1 MEKKRTEEKIK
12 KVKTKEVEGGKVA
25 TFLTDEELAELKA
38 SIQNE
43 DNSKGT
49 FVTRIVAVGLTI
61 VVLATGVI
69 FYFVNKKPKN
79 NNKNNAPTSSTVTKA
94 EKYSPELFDQRV
106 KSFTADLN
114 KKGISLT
121 EQQIREFAA
130 VLNLEQVVNQDP
142 ELAKELFSD
151 KSAEDVLTDSGHII
165 GTLMTNSFTNGYKTP
180 TNLSTLV
187 VGNDR
192 DKMILSKLE
201 SYRDQ
206 LTAMRAEEKG
216 EHRVE
221 LGSKEEEEK
230 FNKIITDILNFYSMN
245 VDGLEMDGQNVVIQ
259 PMSDGA
265 RFLMVLVMN
274 EIALGNKNLLTD
286 EQYTAFQELMSNE
299 PVVANIQNIISG
311 CQKTKTK

>member
-1 MEKKRTEEKIK
+1 MEKKRTEEEKIK

-25 TFLTDEELAELKA
+25 TFLTEEELAELNA

-49 FVTRIVAVGLTI
+49 FVTRIVAGVLTV
-61 VVLATGVI
+61 VVLGTGVI
-69 FYFVNKKPKN
+69 FYFVNKKPKS
-79 NNKNNAPTSSTVTKA
+79 KNNAPIASDVITE

-106 KSFTADLN
+106 KSFTVDLN
-114 KKGISLT
+114 KKGIKLT
-121 EQQIREFAA
+121 EQQVREFAA
-130 VLNLEQVVNQDP
+130 VLNLEQVVNEDP
-142 ELAKELFSD
+142 ELAKELFGD
-151 KSAEDVLTDSGHII
+151 KSAEDILTDSGHII
-165 GTLMTNSFTNGYKTP
+165 GTLMTNSFSNGYKTP

-187 VGNDR
+187 VGNDN
-192 DKMILSKLE
+192 DKRILSTLE

-206 LTAMRAEEKG
+206 LTTMRAEEKG

-221 LGSKEEEEK
+221 LGSKEDEEK
-230 FNKIITDILNFYSMN
+230 FNKIITEVLNFYSMN
-245 VDGLEMDGQNVVIQ
+245 VNGLQIDGQNVVIQ
-259 PMSDGA
+259 PMSDGT

-286 EQYTAFQELMSNE
+286 EQYKAFQELMSNE
-299 PVVANIQNIISG
+299 AVVANIQNIISG